1 MNRVARKGYK
11 YNCCGKNYKAESD
24 FIIVVAAALVA
35 HFNHRAQEPK
45 ISFIICQS
53 AY

>member
-24 FIIVVAAALVA
+24 FIIVVAAV
-35 HFNHRAQEPK
+35 
-45 ISFIICQS
+45 
-53 AY
+53 